1 MYWMLFV
8 TCTMYTCNV
17 CMPVHMYNAYRHKTM
32 LMYTLVCSYPYMY
45 IVNRAQWL
53 GVVGRL
59 CPPEA
64 EGPEHQGLSSG
75 LLHKPGR
82 HREAQNQGWGH
93 HQEGGRHDSGAW
105 DSSAGEA
112 WIVTISPPSQC
123 RGPNY
128 IAWSLVDLG
137 PLTYWDYLKLS
148 LVQRDMPLCQWNLN
162 IQFSLY
168 TVFCFYLQCFVCTGS
183 NHYRKPSTNMW
194 DFFVKNANGG
204 VKVCVLF

>member
-1 MYWMLFV
+1 MFV
-8 TCTMYTCNV
+8 CLYICIMRIDTKLCWCIHLY
-17 CMPVHMYNAYRHKTM
+17 VHI
-32 LMYTLVCSYPYMY
+32 PMY

-64 EGPEHQGLSSG
+64 EGPEHPGLSSG

-112 WIVTISPPSQC
+112 WIVTTSPPSQC

-128 IAWSLVDLG
+128 IHMVTCGPGTFDILRLPEIITSSKRYASLSMKFDK
-137 PLTYWDYLKLS
+137 Y
-148 LVQRDMPLCQWNLN
+148 

-168 TVFCFYLQCFVCTGS
+168 FHFVFSFCFYFLQCFVCTGS

-194 DFFVKNANGG
+194 DFFVKNANGR

>member
-1 MYWMLFV
+1 MHTILYMYWMLFV

-32 LMYTLVCSYPYMY
+32 LMYTLVCSYPYV

-64 EGPEHQGLSSG
+64 EGPEHPGLSSG

-112 WIVTISPPSQC
+112 WIVTTSPPSQC

-148 LVQRDMPLCQWNLN
+148 LVQRDMPLCQWNLKSISN
-162 IQFSLY
+162 FLY
-168 TVFCFYLQCFVCTGS
+168 IFILFFHFVFIFCS
-183 NHYRKPSTNMW
+183 
-194 DFFVKNANGG
+194 
-204 VKVCVLF
+204 VLFALGATTIENQVRTCGTSL

>member
-1 MYWMLFV
+1 MHTILYMYWMLFV
-8 TCTMYTCNV
+8 MCTMYTCNV
-17 CMPVHMYNAYRHKTM
+17 CMPVRMYNAYRHKTM
-32 LMYTLVCSYPYMY
+32 LMYTLVCSYPYV

-64 EGPEHQGLSSG
+64 EGPEHPGLSSG

-112 WIVTISPPSQC
+112 WIVTTSPPSQC

-148 LVQRDMPLCQWNLN
+148 LVQRDMPLCQWNLTSISN
-162 IQFSLY
+162 FLY
-168 TVFCFYLQCFVCTGS
+168 IFILFFHFVFIFCS
-183 NHYRKPSTNMW
+183 
-194 DFFVKNANGG
+194 
-204 VKVCVLF
+204 VLFALGATTIENQVRTCGTSL

>member
-1 MYWMLFV
+1 MFV
-8 TCTMYTCNV
+8 CLYICIMRIDTKLCWCIHLY
-17 CMPVHMYNAYRHKTM
+17 VHI
-32 LMYTLVCSYPYMY
+32 PMY

-82 HREAQNQGWGH
+82 HREAQNQGRGH
-93 HQEGGRHDSGAW
+93 YQESGRYDSGAG

-112 WIVTISPPSQC
+112 WIVTTSPPSQC

-148 LVQRDMPLCQWNLN
+148 LVQRDMPLCQWNLTSISN
-162 IQFSLY
+162 FLY
-168 TVFCFYLQCFVCTGS
+168 IFILFFHFVFIFCS
-183 NHYRKPSTNMW
+183 
-194 DFFVKNANGG
+194 
-204 VKVCVLF
+204 VLFALGATTIENQVRTCGTSL

>member
-1 MYWMLFV
+1 MFV
-8 TCTMYTCNV
+8 CLYMCIMRIDTKLCWCIHLY
-17 CMPVHMYNAYRHKTM
+17 VHI
-32 LMYTLVCSYPYMY
+32 PMY

-64 EGPEHQGLSSG
+64 EGPEHPGLSSG

-112 WIVTISPPSQC
+112 WIVTTSPPSQC

-148 LVQRDMPLCQWNLN
+148 LVQRDMPLCQWNLTSTLY

-168 TVFCFYLQCFVCTGS
+168 FHFVFSFCFYFLQCFVCTGS

-194 DFFVKNANGG
+194 DFFVKNANGR

>member
-1 MYWMLFV
+1 MHTILYMYWMLFV
-8 TCTMYTCNV
+8 MCTMYTCNV

-32 LMYTLVCSYPYMY
+32 LMYTLVCSYPYV

-64 EGPEHQGLSSG
+64 EGPEHPGLSSG

-112 WIVTISPPSQC
+112 WIVTTSPPSQC

-148 LVQRDMPLCQWNLN
+148 LVQRDMPLCQWNLKIISN
-162 IQFSLY
+162 FLY
-168 TVFCFYLQCFVCTGS
+168 IFILFFHFVFIFCS
-183 NHYRKPSTNMW
+183 
-194 DFFVKNANGG
+194 
-204 VKVCVLF
+204 VLFALGATTIENQVRTCGTSL